1 MKPGPLIAM
10 VVMIA
15 LGVWMIL
22 QPTLRREASD
32 LTLYVGASEV
42 QLKRI
47 DDAGDPRYR
56 VTAPPDLRGDEI
68 RAAELDAYIET
79 RIASWNERPVLE
91 RWLLGFFNITRWP
104 MFGFVAVGLL
114 GQGAFFGRMIIQW
127 VISERSRVST
137 VPEIFWW
144 LSFIGGACFFVYFVW
159 RKDIVGMIGQA
170 TGVVVYARNLRLI
183 HKQRRL
189 IGADPAP
196 A

>member
-144 LSFIGGACFFVYFVW
+144 LSFVGGACFFVYFVW

>member
-10 VVMIA
+10 FVMIA

-32 LTLYVGASEV
+32 LTLNVGAAEV
-42 QLKRI
+42 RLKRI

-104 MFGFVAVGLL
+104 MFGFVVVGLL

-144 LSFIGGACFFVYFVW
+144 LSFVGGACFFVYFVW